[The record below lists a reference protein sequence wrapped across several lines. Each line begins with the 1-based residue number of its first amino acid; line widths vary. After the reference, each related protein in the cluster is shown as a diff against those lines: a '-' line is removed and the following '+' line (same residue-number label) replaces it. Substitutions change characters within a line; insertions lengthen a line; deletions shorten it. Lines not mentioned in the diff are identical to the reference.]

1 MGTAE
6 KEQFRVS
13 DEFTLELGELVVPE
27 GQPANTVQKILDV
40 VVGRAR
46 ELWAQKKDWEEASG

>member
-6 KEQFRVS
+6 KEQVRVS
-13 DEFTLELGELVVPE
+13 DEFTLEFGELVVPE
-27 GQPANTVQKILDV
+27 GQPADTVQKIFDL

-46 ELWAQKKDWEEASG
+46 ELWAQKKDWEKASG